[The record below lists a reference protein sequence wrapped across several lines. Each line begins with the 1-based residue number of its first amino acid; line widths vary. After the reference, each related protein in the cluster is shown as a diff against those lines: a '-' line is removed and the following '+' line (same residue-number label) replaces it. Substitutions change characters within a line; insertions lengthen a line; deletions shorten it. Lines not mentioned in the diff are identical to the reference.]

1 MTTGRKKDRLPTIR
15 ELKATEDIVARRA
28 MAVALVERSRDLEVL
43 RAALTALAAD
53 PDAGLRP
60 LLHEKY
66 AWCEGSAVARD
77 SSGFIRAGIVRALQP
92 IVQPAD
98 APVLRRALTTYQM
111 QGMYEL
117 CAELRTAALLAMGDL
132 DADMAALF
140 AARFLTDP
148 LTSFSGEPALTA
160 IRLLAAQGRLEPVFA
175 LASWAEGNG
184 QLAGEA
190 LRNLVDLDADL
201 VDLLIERHLASD
213 DQQVLL
219 GLFDLLLGHPERE
232 RWHDT
237 ILRYLV
243 TSSDLDIYGI
253 VVTSIVASRDEHLI
267 RAMRALAGDERDR
280 VKRQLLDHALEL
292 A

>member
-1 MTTGRKKDRLPTIR
+1 MSRSRPRKGLPTIR
-15 ELKATEDIVARRA
+15 ELNGAESAADRRA
-28 MAVALVERSRDLEVL
+28 MAISLVERSRDLEEL
-43 RAALTALAAD
+43 RAALAVLAAD
-53 PDAGLRP
+53 PDPALRP

-66 AWCEGSAVARD
+66 AWCETSSVARD

-92 IVQPAD
+92 IVQPVD
-98 APVLRRALTTYQM
+98 GPLLRRALTTYQM

-117 CAELRTAALLAMGDL
+117 CAELRTAALLALGDL

-175 LASWAEGNG
+175 LASWSEGNG
-184 QLAGEA
+184 QITGEA
-190 LRNLVDLDADL
+190 LRNLVELDADL
-201 VDLLIERHLASD
+201 VDLLVERHLPAE
-213 DQQVLL
+213 DQQVTV
-219 GLFDLLLGHPERE
+219 GLFDLLLGHRDRE
-232 RWHDT
+232 RWHEV

-243 TSSDLDIYGI
+243 TSSDLDVYGI

-267 RAMRALAGDERDR
+267 RALRALAGDERDHA
-280 VKRQLLDHALEL
+280 KRQLLDHALEL

>member
-1 MTTGRKKDRLPTIR
+1 MARAKKGAGTASIAALRDAGPD
-15 ELKATEDIVARRA
+15 ERRV
-28 MAVALVERSRDLEVL
+28 MAIDLVEGSRDLEVL
-43 RAALTALAAD
+43 RAALAVLADAAD
-53 PDAGLRP
+53 PALRP

-66 AWCEGSAVARD
+66 AWCETSSVARD

-98 APVLRRALTTYQM
+98 APVLMRALTTYQM

-117 CAELRTAALLAMGDL
+117 CAELRTAALLAMADL
-132 DADMAALF
+132 DPGMAALF

-160 IRLLAAQGRLEPVFA
+160 IRLLAAQGRSEPLFA
-175 LASWAEGNG
+175 LASWEAGSG
-184 QLAGEA
+184 QLVGEA

-201 VDLLIERHLASD
+201 VNLLVARHLGSED
-213 DQQVLL
+213 SQVTV
-219 GLFDLLLGHPERE
+219 GLFDLLLGHRE
-232 RWHDT
+232 RARWQDT

-243 TSSDLDIYGI
+243 TTDDLDVYGI
-253 VVTSIVASRDEHLI
+253 IVTSIVASRDEALI
-267 RAMRALAGDERDR
+267 RALRALAGAERDR
-280 VKRQLLDHALEL
+280 TRRQLLDHALEL

>member
-1 MTTGRKKDRLPTIR
+1 MASARQRDRLPTIR
-15 ELKATEDIVARRA
+15 ELNTTEDAAARRA
-28 MAVALVERSRDLEVL
+28 KAVALVERSRDLEVL
-43 RAALTALAAD
+43 RAALAALAAD
-53 PDAGLRP
+53 PDPALRP

-66 AWCEGSAVARD
+66 AWCEMSSVARD

-98 APVLRRALTTYQM
+98 APLLRRALTTYQM

-132 DADMAALF
+132 DADLAALF
-140 AARFLTDP
+140 AARFLADP

-184 QLAGEA
+184 QLAAEA
-190 LRNLVDLDADL
+190 LRNLVELDADL
-201 VDLLIERHLASD
+201 VDLLVDRHLASE
-213 DQQVLL
+213 DQQVMV
-219 GLFDLLLGHPERE
+219 GLFDLLLGHRERA

-237 ILRYLV
+237 LLRYLV
-243 TSSDLDIYGI
+243 TSNDLDVYGI

-267 RAMRALAGDERDR
+267 RSLRALAEDERDR
-280 VKRQLLDHALEL
+280 VKRQVLGHALEL